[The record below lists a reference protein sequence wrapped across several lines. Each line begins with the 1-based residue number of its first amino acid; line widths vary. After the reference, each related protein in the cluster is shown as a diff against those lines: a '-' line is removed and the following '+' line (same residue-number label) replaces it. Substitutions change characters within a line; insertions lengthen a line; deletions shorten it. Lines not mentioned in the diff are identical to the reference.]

1 MSEIS
6 KHLIAAAVIAFAVLG
21 PISQASAKG
30 GTFHLYSNEQ
40 SENQ

>member
-1 MSEIS
+1 MSKIS
-6 KHLIAAAVIAFAVLG
+6 KHLIAAAAIAVAVLG

-30 GTFHLYSNEQ
+30 GVFHLNSNYQ

>member
-1 MSEIS
+1 MNTLA
-6 KHLIAAAVIAFAVLG
+6 KHLIAVVAIAVAILG

-30 GTFHLYSNEQ
+30 GVFHLYSNEQ

>member
-1 MSEIS
+1 MSKKS
-6 KHLIAAAVIAFAVLG
+6 KLLIVAAAIAVAVLG

-40 SENQ
+40 AENQ